1 MLELTYPA
9 VPVAEEPRG
18 LVARLRAGEPAALGE
33 AYDLYHVHVRVFARQ
48 LIGDNALAEDVVQ
61 ETFAALPRAIR
72 GYLGG
77 GALRTFLVG
86 IAINHARHHVRSA
99 ARRRAAVERLASE
112 PAPTSVSPEANVQHV
127 QLAEALHRAL
137 DELSIE
143 QRTAFVLCELEEQS
157 SIEAAL
163 VLNVPEATVRT
174 RLLQARRK
182 LRAWFKRRGMR

>member
-9 VPVAEEPRG
+9 LREEEAAQG

-33 AYDLYHVHVRVFARQ
+33 AYDLHHVHVRVFARQ
-48 LIGDNALAEDVVQ
+48 FVGDDALAEDVVQ

-86 IAINHARHHVRSA
+86 IAVNHARHHVRSA
-99 ARRRAAVERLASE
+99 ARRRAAVERLAAE
-112 PAPTSVSPEANVQHV
+112 PVATSVSPEATAQHA
-127 QLAEALHRAL
+127 QLAGALSLAL
-137 DELSIE
+137 DELSID
-143 QRTAFVLCELEEQS
+143 QRVAFVLCELEEQS
-157 SIEAAL
+157 SVEAAL

-174 RLLQARRK
+174 RLLHARRK
-182 LRAWFKRRGMR
+182 LRAWFERRGMR

>member
-1 MLELTYPA
+1 MLELTCPA
-9 VPVAEEPRG
+9 IAEAKEPRE

-48 LIGDNALAEDVVQ
+48 LIGDSAIAEDVVQ

-72 GYLGG
+72 GYQGSG
-77 GALRTFLVG
+77 TLRTFLVG

-112 PAPTSVSPEANVQHV
+112 PAAASTSPEATAQHT
-127 QLAEALHRAL
+127 QLAEALCRAL
-137 DELSIE
+137 DELSID
-143 QRTAFVLCELEEQS
+143 QRVAFVLCELEEQS
-157 SIEAAL
+157 SVEAAL

-174 RLLQARRK
+174 RLLHAKRK
-182 LRAWFKRRGMR
+182 LRSWFEQRGLR

>member
-9 VPVAEEPRG
+9 VREAEEPQG
-18 LVARLRAGEPAALGE
+18 LLARLRAGEPAALGE
-33 AYDLYHVHVRVFARQ
+33 AYDQHHVHVRVFARQ

-77 GALRTFLVG
+77 GALRAFLLG
-86 IAINHARHHVRSA
+86 IAVNHARHHVRSA

-112 PAPTSVSPEANVQHV
+112 PVARSVSPEATAHHA
-127 QLAEALHRAL
+127 QLAEALLRAL
-137 DELSIE
+137 DELSID

-157 SIEAAL
+157 SVEAAL

-174 RLLQARRK
+174 RLLHARRK
-182 LRAWFKRRGMR
+182 LRAWFERRGMR